1 MDEISIQYRTHYEHC
16 PLCESS
22 EFSNDR
28 VGDCSSHPS
37 FDARLPNKMQWLIC
51 ESCGHNFIDSYF
63 NSAGEDIVFS
73 STPEGRRVGH
83 NLEANRKI
91 SSHLVE
97 KVLNFKNSGRWLD
110 IGFGNASLLFTAK
123 EYGFEPVGVD
133 LREDNVEILKGLGI
147 EAYYGYLEDLKFSWD
162 FSVISLM
169 DVLEHVP
176 FPRAMLEVVTDLLE
190 KDGVLL
196 ISMPNSENIVWE
208 AMSKQGLN
216 PYYSELEHCHNFSR
230 SRLYDLLREFKIEPV
245 RYGISERYRVCME
258 VVGQK
263 IC

>member
-147 EAYYGYLEDLKFSWD
+147 EAYYGYLEDLKLSCD

-263 IC
+263 IG